1 MLLMSKTVPEKPLLS
16 VWNGATDAWYEKGHQ
31 SQPCVRALL
40 KCATYRGTSG
50 GTIRQRYPF
59 NP

>member
-1 MLLMSKTVPEKPLLS
+1 MSKTVPEKPLLS